1 MIHYDT
7 IEKTCVLNLYFH
19 YMLKLRENNMLEI
32 KNLSMNYKKNKVLDN
47 INFELEKGDVLAI
60 AGPNG
65 SGKTTLINILSTNK
79 KNYIGEINYFD
90 NKVKYNQAK
99 DKIAYIPQEIAL
111 FDELTVKDNFKIFG
125 KIENEK
131 NKDFIRIIESLELEN
146 QLNKKISKLSGGMKR
161 RVNIGVELV
170 RNPEFIFMDEP
181 IVGIDYEIRKKIVLL
196 IKELSLEEKVII
208 ITSHNLHFLK
218 STCNKLLK
226 IVNSKQ
232 KYFGDYNH
240 EIL

>member
-1 MIHYDT
+1 
-7 IEKTCVLNLYFH
+7 
-19 YMLKLRENNMLEI
+19 MLEI
-32 KNLSMNYKKNKVLDN
+32 KNLSMKYKKTTVLDN
-47 INFELEKGDVLAI
+47 IKFELKKGDVLAI

-79 KNYIGEINYFD
+79 KNHIGEINYF
-90 NKVKYNQAK
+90 NEKLKYNQIK

-111 FDELTVKDNFKIFG
+111 FDELKVIDNFKIFG

-131 NKDFIRIIESLELEN
+131 NEEFVKIIKALELEN
-146 QLNKKISKLSGGMKR
+146 ELNKKISKLSGGMKR

-170 RNPEFIFMDEP
+170 RNPDFIFMDEP
-181 IVGIDYEIRKKIVLL
+181 IVGIDYEIRKKIVNL
-196 IKELSLEEKVII
+196 INQLSSEGKVIV

-218 STCNKLLK
+218 LTCNKLLK